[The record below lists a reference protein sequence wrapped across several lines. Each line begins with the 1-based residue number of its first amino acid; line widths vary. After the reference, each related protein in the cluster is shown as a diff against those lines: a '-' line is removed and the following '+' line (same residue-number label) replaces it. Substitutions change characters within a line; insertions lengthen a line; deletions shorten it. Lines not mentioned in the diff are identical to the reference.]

1 MKFSISFFSL
11 FRFSFFWLLQR
22 VEKRRKEGKR
32 KAEAANRN
40 VLPRAGG
47 GGTTVAGAGGPERE
61 VKHKLAARRPKLQ
74 PKLGQ
79 EHGQEQEQ
87 KQEKKQ
93 KQPGKICKPNPT

>member
-1 MKFSISFFSL
+1 MKFSISFFL
-11 FRFSFFWLLQR
+11 SFPVFFLWALATR
-22 VEKRRKEGKR
+22 REEKRREEGER

-61 VKHKLAARRPKLQ
+61 VKHKLATRRPKLQ
-74 PKLGQ
+74 PKL
-79 EHGQEQEQ
+79 EQEQE
-87 KQEKKQ
+87 EL